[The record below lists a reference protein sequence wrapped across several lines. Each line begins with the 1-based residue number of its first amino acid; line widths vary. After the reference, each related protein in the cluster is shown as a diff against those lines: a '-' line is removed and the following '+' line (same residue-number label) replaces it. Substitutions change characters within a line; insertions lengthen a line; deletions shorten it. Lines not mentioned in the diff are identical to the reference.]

1 MRRLA
6 LLPQGHTRVAARY
19 SPEELETANP
29 QPAFSIEQSEDVD
42 SSIAVIK
49 SAARRSSA
57 ADYAID
63 LAVPLLVG
71 VTTNSVGDELNRQSG
86 RHGLRHELSHKE
98 MAAVAVHETHEINRS
113 HSYRRSL
120 LVEPL
125 AAPGGA
131 VLGAVPSAN
140 TVSWPP
146 SDV

>member
-6 LLPQGHTRVAARY
+6 LLLQGHTRVAARY
-19 SPEELETANP
+19 SPWEELEIANP

-113 HSYRRSL
+113 HS
-120 LVEPL
+120 PL
-125 AAPGGA
+125 AKFTA
-131 VLGAVPSAN
+131 VLFSSSLWLRREAPCLARCQVQTP
-140 TVSWPP
+140 
-146 SDV
+146 